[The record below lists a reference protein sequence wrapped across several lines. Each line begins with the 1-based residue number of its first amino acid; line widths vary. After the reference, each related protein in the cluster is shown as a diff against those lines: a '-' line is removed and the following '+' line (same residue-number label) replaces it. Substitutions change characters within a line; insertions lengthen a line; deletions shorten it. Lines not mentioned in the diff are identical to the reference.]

1 MKQNEKAIGRS
12 LKEVPTINK
21 IPYPIYDM
29 LEKLSSKWEYIL
41 TEGIFR
47 VPGNMTDI
55 IAIKKQYENGESVN
69 LNNVQISTVASL
81 LKNYLKE
88 IPGFLVNNE
97 NKDLFN
103 ATISMFQ
110 MDDSLKEL
118 VIKNMKDALSFLPF
132 LNYITLKHVIFHL
145 HLIAQYSQFNLMD
158 SNNLATVFAP
168 VLFSLSIEELMNN
181 KNYAIITIKFLIDNY
196 NDIFTTNNKFIDGSY
211 LEPYNYQIPFGKCPK
226 ELLQLSDNNPQS
238 IH

>member
-97 NKDLFN
+97 N
-103 ATISMFQ
+103 
-110 MDDSLKEL
+110 
-118 VIKNMKDALSFLPF
+118 V
-132 LNYITLKHVIFHL
+132 
-145 HLIAQYSQFNLMD
+145 
-158 SNNLATVFAP
+158 
-168 VLFSLSIEELMNN
+168 
-181 KNYAIITIKFLIDNY
+181 
-196 NDIFTTNNKFIDGSY
+196 
-211 LEPYNYQIPFGKCPK
+211 
-226 ELLQLSDNNPQS
+226 
-238 IH
+238 